1 MATYKVDQLNA
12 LAIKIKN
19 KSTAVNKAA
28 SLSINKAAT
37 VTVIKSVEL
46 ITNEVNLDPN
56 YIKQHL
62 KTVARASPANLR
74 AKIHANAKATHLSRY
89 PNIKTKD
96 GMRVSVDKGRGF
108 REIKNAFRVTGLK
121 GSNSSGIAL
130 RNRDAVGFFQANIA
144 KTGRTPA
151 KSRKL
156 QRIIAKAR
164 NKPNGIEVLHSR
176 SVNQLF
182 LTVSETV
189 KPYTNDFLVSEFL
202 SQFERLSK

>member
-1 MATYKVDQLNA
+1 MATYTIDQLNQ
-12 LAIKIKN
+12 LASKIKS

-37 VTVIKSVEL
+37 VTVSKSIEL
-46 ITNEVNLDPN
+46 ITNEVNLNPT

-74 AKIHANAKATHLSRY
+74 AKIQANARGTHLNRY

-96 GMRVSVDKGRGF
+96 GMRVAVDKGHGF

-164 NKPNGIEVLHSR
+164 TKPNGIEVLHSR
-176 SVNQLF
+176 SINQLF
-182 LTVSETV
+182 LTVSENV
-189 KPYTNDFLVSEFL
+189 KPYSNEFLVSEFL
-202 SQFERLSK
+202 SQFERLNK